1 MLNRQMPWFPREK
14 PTDFPQPEETVFLPS
29 SLSLK
34 SLPAWSCVRLA
45 MWRRNRTDWRKETCR
60 ETVSQITEKINRQ
73 WPRYDRRRFLAIA
86 SRIPSTFFFSFT
98 FSSCVCARVCV
109 CNYARIRNRKRVT
122 ILIDKLIA
130 SASDERTNIDQRGII
145 SLHKPSDRLP
155 DARSK
160 LF

>member
-1 MLNRQMPWFPREK
+1 MVSSRKTDRFPIAWGNCL
-14 PTDFPQPEETVFLPS
+14 PPLFPLPQIAS
-29 SLSLK
+29 SLVVRSSGYVAQEQNRLEK
-34 SLPAWSCVRLA
+34 RNLP
-45 MWRRNRTDWRKETCR
+45 RNRFLDNR
-60 ETVSQITEKINRQ
+60 ENKPAMASLRSATISR
-73 WPRYDRRRFLAIA
+73 DRFPHSLDF
-86 SRIPSTFFFSFT
+86 FFFSFT

-155 DARSK
+155 DAGSK